1 MSQRVVA
8 RPTAVVLCKWQPGL
22 VRGALESDAA
32 VYVILDAFDTDHL
45 TDGDRLL
52 LERVTGHYGVTSLDS
67 TEEVAAVGAD
77 LLLKGVHVRRVFGH
91 TEFAQFG
98 VGVLGSLWNGM
109 GAGRGISS
117 TAPLRD
123 KRLMKAAATR
133 AGIRVARSLSIPS
146 RESQREIA
154 AAASQLQFPV
164 VVKPTSG
171 FGAMTTVRVDRPGD
185 LQRVIE
191 ALPHE
196 PLFHSRQLM
205 VEEYIQGNEYHV
217 DALWINGVP
226 AWFTIG
232 KYHVPRLEAAQIEN
246 RGRVVEGS
254 FVVPRKDAPRLY
266 QKALDLHVRVNSAL
280 GISTDPTHLEFF
292 ETPGGELV
300 FSEVGIR
307 MGGGGIPHVLTHI
320 LGGDVWE
327 LVGRS
332 LATGMMPTTGLSDGC
347 VGVMIFGPDKPGRI
361 TSIPDEAELAA
372 LPGVVS
378 WEYLRRIGDIVER
391 AESPYHRALFVVL
404 RAESSVKY
412 EELAARVLDEV
423 RIEVEPT

>member
-1 MSQRVVA
+1 M
-8 RPTAVVLCKWQPGL
+8 VLCKWQPGL
-22 VRGALESDAA
+22 VRGALESGAP
-32 VYVILDAFDTDHL
+32 VYVVLDEFDAEHL

-52 LERVTGHYGVTSLDS
+52 LERVDGHYGVASLDS

-77 LLLKGVHVRRVFGH
+77 LLLKGVQVQRVFGH

-117 TAPLRD
+117 VAPLRD
-123 KRLMKAAATR
+123 KRLMKAAARR
-133 AGIRVARSLSIPS
+133 AGIRVARSMSIPS

-164 VVKPTSG
+164 VVKPTTG
-171 FGAMTTVRVDRPGD
+171 FGAMTTVRVDAPGD
-185 LQRVIE
+185 LQAAIQE
-191 ALPHE
+191 LPHE
-196 PLFHSRQLM
+196 PLLHSSQLM
-205 VEEYIQGNEYHV
+205 VEEYIRGAEYHV

-232 KYHVPRLEAAQIEN
+232 RYHVPRLEAAQAEN

-254 FVVPRKDAPRLY
+254 YVVPRKDAPRLY
-266 QKALDLHVRVNSAL
+266 DDALNLHILVNRAL

-292 ETPGGELV
+292 ETPEGDLV
-300 FSEVGIR
+300 FSEVGVR
-307 MGGGGIPHVLTHI
+307 MGGGGIPNVLTHM

-327 LVGRS
+327 LVGRA
-332 LATGMMPTTGLSDGC
+332 LATGMMPTTSVSDAC
-347 VGVMIFGPDKPGRI
+347 VGVMIFGPKKPGRI
-361 TSIPDEAELAA
+361 AIIPTEAELAT

-378 WEYLRRIGDIVER
+378 WEYLRRIGDAVER
-391 AESPYHRALFVVL
+391 AETPYHRSLFVVL
-404 RAESSVKY
+404 RAESPAKY
-412 EELAARVLDEV
+412 EELAARMLDKI